1 MTFSADGQGPKFRL
15 FTQVTSKKFRLR
27 LRRGQIC
34 RKLNPCA
41 LFGVRDNAITLYA
54 DVRGGLKIFVSLIS
68 RTQMTLYY

>member
-15 FTQVTSKKFRLR
+15 FTQVTSKIFRLR

-54 DVRGGLKIFVSLIS
+54 DVREGIGNIRFPG
-68 RTQMTLYY
+68 